1 MQDWVWCFVELR
13 SIIIFLLDVSVDVAP
28 LLAVAT
34 SIQKRHAKA
43 WVPRVVRKLL
53 CETPLACTLHRI
65 SAEIVRGE
73 LEERGIAT
81 DASPYYEWC
90 ALEMHLADAMIA
102 WIDRRTRPPTY
113 VEVYDIL
120 EEGVPWLQRLRER
133 WSSRLRK
140 AFERWLSGYVMY
152 HLFGHDI
159 MINIIVC
166 RSFSSVQY
174 PYMIIVVIL

>member
-1 MQDWVWCFVELR
+1 MEGMQDWVWCFVDLLS
-13 SIIIFLLDVSVDVAP
+13 SIIFFLDVSVDVAP

-53 CETPLACTLHRI
+53 CETPLACTLRRI

-90 ALEMHLADAMIA
+90 ALEMHLVDAMIA
-102 WIDRRTRPPTY
+102 WIDR
-113 VEVYDIL
+113 EVNEAIAK
-120 EEGVPWLQRLRER
+120 R
-133 WSSRLRK
+133 SSKDDLNAAIAQLK
-140 AFERWLSGYVMY
+140 SMAK
-152 HLFGHDI
+152 
-159 MINIIVC
+159 
-166 RSFSSVQY
+166 SS
-174 PYMIIVVIL
+174 